1 MTVYRK
7 FFHRLRHFPGPWMA
21 GITKFWHVYHCATS
35 QNHLLLD
42 RLHDEYGQFVRTGP
56 EELTVFNPEVLR
68 AVDGP
73 GTSCT
78 KAVWYDLLL
87 PELAVNTTRSKPEHD
102 KRRRIWDHGFTT
114 RALAIYEERMM
125 DYGHLLEKGISDLAQ
140 RNQPVDVCVWF
151 YWFTF
156 DVMGEFAFAKSFGML
171 QSERWHI
178 AVVMLRKAM
187 GLLGPLSPVPW
198 LAQIGFNLLPW
209 FGVIADWFAMLAWC
223 RQRME
228 ERIQIV
234 ADKPDVSQWLI
245 GDSRK
250 TGSLGK
256 DRPWLYGDAVTIII
270 AGSDTV
276 APTLVFIFYEL
287 ALHPHQQ
294 QKLYEEISAVH
305 VDDLLT
311 FRALPYLN
319 GVINESLRIH
329 PPVPTGGYRQSPP
342 GGMKIGGRYIPGN
355 TTIVAPR
362 YTLGRL
368 EECFERAG
376 EFVPERW
383 YSKRDM
389 ITNERAFAPF
399 AQGRYGC
406 VGKNLALSELRFVT
420 ALLVKKY
427 AIGFAPEE
435 DGNCVTSELR
445 DQFTAAPGKLHL
457 SFEVRTSE

>member
-1 MTVYRK
+1 MTVCRR
-7 FFHRLRHFPGPWMA
+7 FFHRLRHFPGPWTA

-42 RLHDEYGQFVRTGP
+42 RLHGQYGQFVRTGP

-73 GTSCT
+73 GNSCS

-114 RALAIYEERMM
+114 KALANYEERMM
-125 DYGHLLEKGISDLAQ
+125 EYGHQLERGISELAE
-140 RNQPVDVCVWF
+140 RNQPVDVSAWF

-156 DVMGEFAFAKSFGML
+156 DMMGEFAFAKSFGML

-178 AVVMLRKAM
+178 AVIMLRKAM
-187 GLLGPLSPVPW
+187 RLLGPLSPVPW

-245 GDSRK
+245 RESRK
-250 TGSLGK
+250 TGSLDK

-287 ALHPHQQ
+287 ALHPHLQ
-294 QKLYEEISAVH
+294 QKLYEELSGAQA
-305 VDDLLT
+305 DNLLALRT
-311 FRALPYLN
+311 LPYLN

-329 PPVPTGGYRQSPP
+329 PPVHTGGYRQSPP
-342 GGMKIGGRYIPGN
+342 EGMKIGGRYIPGN

-368 EECFERAG
+368 EECFERAE
-376 EFVPERW
+376 EFIPERW

-389 ITNERAFAPF
+389 IKDGRAFAPF

-427 AIGFAPEE
+427 AISFAPGE
-435 DGNCVTSELR
+435 DGVCVTGDLR
-445 DQFTAAPGKLHL
+445 DQFTAAPGRLYL